1 MTTTVVVT
9 LLALVIVAA
18 SAIVLGVRHNT
29 LGRRLDVHRAFL
41 EELFAT
47 STEATV
53 LLSASGDVLK
63 VNMAFSDLFGYAEA
77 EVKGR
82 FIGDVLRSDAG
93 PQHSELIRR
102 VIDGEKIESK
112 TVVQQKDGSP
122 VPVSILGAHVHI
134 PHEPITAFV
143 IYRDATVQKQAEDAF
158 RRMEK
163 AVGTMQLGVTITD
176 LGGTIVYTNPADA
189 SMHGYEVQEL
199 IGKDVR
205 VFAPPGRTKLMSREQ
220 VESMRTWRRDS
231 FNQRRDGSLFAV
243 HLMSDVV
250 RDAAGEIIGIV
261 TTAEDITL
269 RKRAERALKESEQ
282 RYALAIRGAN
292 DGLWDWNLET
302 NEVYYSARWKSMSGY
317 ADAEIA
323 NTPEAWLGLVHE
335 DDIGRV
341 KSELAAHREDRSA
354 HFESEHRIRQ
364 KDGTY
369 RWVLARGIA
378 ERSPGGKP
386 YRIAGSLTD
395 IAERKGVEE
404 QLAQDALYDPLTK
417 LPNRTFI
424 TGLLSRSFRRTRR
437 RKDYVFAVL
446 FIDLDRFKVVNDSL
460 GHAAGDQVLIE
471 IASRIQQSLRPGDV
485 VARLGGDEFCVLLDD
500 IKDSSDT
507 TRVAERIRVALDA
520 PINLDG
526 REVFTT
532 ASIGIAVSEP
542 NLDSPEHLLRHAD
555 TAMYRAKARGKGRYE
570 IFDRAMHQR
579 AIALLQL
586 ETDIREAVANNQFRL
601 VYLPVVNIVT
611 QKISS
616 FEALV
621 RWEHPDR
628 GLVPPGSFVPLAEE
642 TGLIVPL
649 GWWILKEACAQM
661 AKWANRFPGIPELS
675 VSVNLSAKQLRQ
687 PDLVDRVTA
696 ALRDTDLKPERLQ
709 LEIAE
714 TVLMDEPDA
723 NIEVIHK
730 LRELGVRVQI
740 DDFGTGSSSLSYLNR
755 FHVDS
760 LKIDRSFINRVG
772 VPGEKAAIVQAM
784 ITLARNLG
792 IRVIAEGV
800 ETDQQSETLIT
811 FQCEQAQGYLFSEPL
826 GPDQAGELLAEELSG

>member
-9 LLALVIVAA
+9 LLALLIVAA

-29 LGRRLDVHRAFL
+29 LGRQLDVHRAFL

-53 LLSASGDVLK
+53 LLSASGEVLK

-77 EVKGR
+77 EVRGR
-82 FIGDVLRSDAG
+82 FIGDVLGSNAG

-102 VIDGEKIESK
+102 VIGGEKVESE

-122 VPVSILGAHVHI
+122 VPVSVLGAHVRI

-143 IYRDATVQKQAEDAF
+143 IYRDATARKQAEDAF
-158 RRMEK
+158 RQMEK

-189 SMHGYEVQEL
+189 SMHGYEVREL

-205 VFAPPGRTKLMSREQ
+205 VFAPPGRTTPMSREQ
-220 VESMRTWRRDS
+220 VESMKTWRRDS
-231 FNQRRDGSLFAV
+231 FNQRRDGSLFPV

-250 RDAAGEIIGIV
+250 RDAAGEVIGIV

-302 NEVYYSARWKSMSGY
+302 NEVYYSARWKSMLGY
-317 ADAEIA
+317 TDAEIA
-323 NTPEAWLGLVHE
+323 HTPEAWLGLVHE

-378 ERSPGGKP
+378 ERGPGGKP

-395 IAERKGVEE
+395 IAERKGVEQ

-424 TGLLSRSFRRTRR
+424 TGLLGRSFRRTKR

-471 IASRIQQSLRPGDV
+471 IASRIQRSLRPGDV

-507 TRVAERIRVALDA
+507 TRVAERIRVALDS

-555 TAMYRAKARGKGRYE
+555 TAMYRAKARGKARYE

-579 AIALLQL
+579 AVAMLEL

-611 QKISS
+611 EKISG

-649 GWWILKEACAQM
+649 GWWILAEACAQM
-661 AKWANRFPGIPELS
+661 AEWASRFPGIPELS

-687 PDLVDRVTA
+687 PDLVDRVA
-696 ALRDTDLKPERLQ
+696 ATLGDTDLKPEMLK

-723 NIEVIHK
+723 NIDVIHK

-760 LKIDRSFINRVG
+760 LTIDRSFINRVG
-772 VPGEKAAIVQAM
+772 VPGEKAAVVQAM

-800 ETDQQSETLIT
+800 ETNQQSETLIT
-811 FQCEQAQGYLFSEPL
+811 FQCDQAQGYLFSEPL
-826 GPDQAGELLAEELSG
+826 GPDQAGELLAKEISG